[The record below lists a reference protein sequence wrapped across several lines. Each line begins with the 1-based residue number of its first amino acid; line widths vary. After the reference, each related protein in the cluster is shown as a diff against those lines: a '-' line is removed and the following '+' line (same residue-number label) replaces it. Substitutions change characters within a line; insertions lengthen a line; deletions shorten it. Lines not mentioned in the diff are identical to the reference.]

1 MKNERPNIS
10 VIIPTL
16 NRSSTLPRALDSVLK
31 QSVLPYEIIVVDN
44 GSTDATAQ
52 IMRCHY
58 SKIQF
63 LYERKVGVSATRNFG
78 IRVAKGN
85 WIALLDS
92 DDEWFT
98 NKLERQIEE
107 LTNCPE
113 SIRLVHTNEI
123 WKKNNVFMNQLGK
136 HKKTG
141 GSIFKECLRMCC
153 ISPSSS
159 MIRKDVFADIGYFD
173 EKLPACEDYDLWLR
187 ICAKEDVLFIDEN
200 LIVKHG
206 GHNDQLSRKYWAMD
220 RFRVYALEKLLE
232 TGDLCLENQNATYKM
247 LVKKLDVLIKGGKNR
262 GNMSLVDFYR
272 EKKDFWTRVT
282 KGSKNIVKKNDLK
295 IKEIPRYY
303 FD

>member
-1 MKNERPNIS
+1 MKNERPHIS

-16 NRSSTLPRALDSVLK
+16 NRCSTLPRALHSVLK

-52 IMRCHY
+52 IMRRHY
-58 SKIQF
+58 SKIRF
-63 LYERKVGVSATRNFG
+63 LSERKVGVSAARNLG
-78 IRVAKGN
+78 IRASKGN

-92 DDEWFT
+92 DDEWLA

-107 LTNCPE
+107 LTNCPK

-123 WKKNNVFMNQLGK
+123 WKKNNVFMSQMVK

-159 MIRKDVFADIGYFD
+159 MIRKDVFSDIGYFD

-187 ICAKEDVLFIDEN
+187 ICAKEDVLFIDED

-220 RFRVYALEKLLE
+220 RFRVYALENLLE
-232 TGDLCLENQNATYKM
+232 TGELCLENQNASYKM
-247 LVKKLDVLIKGGKNR
+247 LVKRLDVLIQGGENR
-262 GNMSLVDFYR
+262 GNKSLVDFYR
-272 EKKDFWTRVT
+272 R
-282 KGSKNIVKKNDLK
+282 KKNYWITVMKSSKKTIKKTDIR
-295 IKEIPRYY
+295 IKEIPRHY
-303 FD
+303 FE